1 MRKLN
6 FFLSGVLLAVCIAAR
21 SGARLPA
28 EAAGTQYYLGGMTA
42 GFSLSANGVEIVAFK
57 EVASESGG
65 GCPAAQAGMKTGD
78 LIVAVDGIHTRTI
91 AELGDALARSGGSE
105 TQFIV
110 KRDGESLQMSLTP
123 LKDKKD
129 GKYKIGILIRD
140 TFSGIGT
147 VTYIEKGSGRFGS
160 LGHAVCDESHVS
172 LALADAA
179 VYRCS
184 IVGVSRGERG
194 RAGEL
199 KGLLLNDMPIAD
211 ADKVCETGLYGKFSD
226 GYDFSEAKTVEAAP
240 ISEAAIGKAVIY
252 STVDGVEPREF
263 EIAIAKVDAGNKS
276 NKNFVIKVTD
286 EDLLRETGGIVQGM
300 SGSPIVQNGKL
311 IGAVTHVFLNDPT
324 RGYGIGIEKML
335 GN

>member
-147 VTYIEKGSGRFGS
+147 VTYIEKGAEDSDLWGTPSAMRVMFPLLWRTLRS
-160 LGHAVCDESHVS
+160 IAAALSVS
-172 LALADAA
+172 VAA
-179 VYRCS
+179 S
-184 IVGVSRGERG
+184 AE
-194 RAGEL
+194 
-199 KGLLLNDMPIAD
+199 
-211 ADKVCETGLYGKFSD
+211 
-226 GYDFSEAKTVEAAP
+226 
-240 ISEAAIGKAVIY
+240 
-252 STVDGVEPREF
+252 EP
-263 EIAIAKVDAGNKS
+263 GN
-276 NKNFVIKVTD
+276 
-286 EDLLRETGGIVQGM
+286 
-300 SGSPIVQNGKL
+300 
-311 IGAVTHVFLNDPT
+311 
-324 RGYGIGIEKML
+324 
-335 GN
+335 

>member
-6 FFLSGVLLAVCIAAR
+6 FFLSGVLLAVCIAAGG
-21 SGARLPA
+21 GARLPA

-160 LGHAVCDESHVS
+160 LGHAVCDESHIS

-240 ISEAAIGKAVIY
+240 ISEATIGKAVIY